1 MATEPPNPPRSD
13 TQRPPDAPGMIHVY
27 TGDGK
32 GKTTCAVGL
41 AARASGAGLRAL
53 VLQFDKGFS
62 EEDHYSER
70 TSLRALAGVEVIGT
84 GAERMM
90 PNGRFRFRNIDE
102 DFAEAQRGLKLA
114 QEAIRGDDWD
124 LIVLD
129 ELVTCVQTGLLREED
144 VESILGLHRRGSR
157 AELILTGR
165 GAWSELIERADL
177 VTELKMRKHYFE
189 KGVRLRRG
197 IDH

>member
-1 MATEPPNPPRSD
+1 MATESPNPSPPD
-13 TQRPPDAPGMIHVY
+13 IHRPPDAPGMVHVY

-62 EEDHYSER
+62 KGDHYSER
-70 TSLRALAGVEVIGT
+70 TSLRALPGVEVIGT

-90 PNGRFRFRNIDE
+90 PNGRFRFRNIGE
-102 DFAEAQRGLKLA
+102 DLSEARRGLELA
-114 QEAIRGDDWD
+114 QEAIRGDEWD
-124 LIVLD
+124 LIILD
-129 ELVTCVQTGLLREED
+129 ELVTCVQTSLLGEED
-144 VESILGLHRRGSR
+144 VDLLLDLHHMGSR

-165 GAWSELIERADL
+165 GAWSGLIEKADL
-177 VTELKMRKHYFE
+177 VTELKMVKHYFE
-189 KGVRLRRG
+189 KGIRLRRG